1 MKHHC
6 FINLKTYIERQYFG
20 LGIQIVSLMYNVHR
34 NFWRYVQYMAIQSWE
49 YHIVPRLRQ

>member
-20 LGIQIVSLMYNVHR
+20 LGIQIVSLMYIGTFGDMYNTWP
-34 NFWRYVQYMAIQSWE
+34 FKAGSI
-49 YHIVPRLRQ
+49 I